1 MRVVIPD
8 LTATPQQ
15 AIETL
20 LAILILVVLLR
31 QSYCWCC
38 VRIGVEGEVADDRG
52 ELYTT
57 YRVRRK
63 RRGRDDELEEEE
75 EALFPQE
82 V

>member
-15 AIETL
+15 VIETL

-38 VRIGVEGEVADDRG
+38 VRIGVEAEVPNDRG
-52 ELYTT
+52 ELYET
-57 YRVRRK
+57 YLVRR
-63 RRGRDDELEEEE
+63 RRARDGELEEEE